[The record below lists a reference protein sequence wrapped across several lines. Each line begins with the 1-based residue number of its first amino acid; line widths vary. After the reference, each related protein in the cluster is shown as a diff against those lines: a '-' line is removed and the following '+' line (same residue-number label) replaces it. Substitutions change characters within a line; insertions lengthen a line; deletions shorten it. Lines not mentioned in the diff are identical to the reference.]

1 MATKKQWWQSK
12 TVWVNVVLFLIA
24 VIGVFV
30 DFQVFDQRILAI
42 VAAVLNVVLRFIT
55 NTPIR

>member
-24 VIGVFV
+24 VVGIFM
-30 DFQVFDQRILAI
+30 DQQVLDSKTLAI

>member
-30 DFQVFDQRILAI
+30 DFQVFDQRILTI

-55 NTPIR
+55 NAPIR